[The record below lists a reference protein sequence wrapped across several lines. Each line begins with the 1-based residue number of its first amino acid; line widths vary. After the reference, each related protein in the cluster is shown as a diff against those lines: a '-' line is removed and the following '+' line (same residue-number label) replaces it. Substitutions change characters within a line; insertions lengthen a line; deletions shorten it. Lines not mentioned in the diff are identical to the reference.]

1 VSIAVDDDL
10 WSAIGDPTRRRMLD
24 LLLADGFGTATTLS
38 ERMPVTRQAISKHL
52 GVLDRVG
59 LVHVTPAGRERRYQV
74 DERQLARAAAQLADV
89 GSAWDARLQR
99 IKRIAEAIQRAQ
111 DVAQHDTQEQQ
122 RDKGE

>member
-1 VSIAVDDDL
+1 VTTAVDDEL
-10 WSAIGDPTRRRMLD
+10 WSAIGEPTRRRMVD
-24 LLLADGFGTATTLS
+24 LLLAEGFGTATTLS
-38 ERMPVTRQAISKHL
+38 EQLPVTRQAISKHL

-59 LVHVTPAGRERRYQV
+59 LVHSTPAGRERRYQV

-111 DVAQHDTQEQQ
+111 DNRQQE
-122 RDKGE
+122 DKGE